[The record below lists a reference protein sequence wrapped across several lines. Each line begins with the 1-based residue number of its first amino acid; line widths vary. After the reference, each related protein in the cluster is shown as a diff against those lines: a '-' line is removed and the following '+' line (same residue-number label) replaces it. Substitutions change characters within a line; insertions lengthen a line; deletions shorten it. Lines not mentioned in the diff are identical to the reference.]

1 MVQNMKNIETV
12 KCGSITKKKLNSVV
26 EVCGW
31 INRRRDHGGVIF
43 FDLRDESGLVQVVC
57 NPEEKDTFALAETCR
72 NEYVISVEGKVRER
86 PEGTVN
92 LELDTGE
99 VEVVGSSLKILN
111 PSLPIPFQLDEHASV
126 GEETRLKYRFLDL
139 RREEMQK
146 NIRLRSK
153 TSKCVRDYLETNEFI
168 EIETPLLTKATPE
181 GARDYLVPSRTF
193 PGSFFALPQSP
204 QLFKQ
209 TLMAS
214 GFQRYYQFARCFRDE
229 DLRSDRQPEF
239 TQIDLECSFVTSQ
252 NIKDLVTDL
261 LKKVFFEVL
270 NIKLGKF
277 PTLTYEDAIT
287 KFGTDKPDLRN
298 PLELEDVSE
307 LFVSTEFKVFNDPAN
322 SKDSKIAC
330 LRVPG
335 GEVLTRKQ
343 IDDYTEFVS
352 NFGAK
357 GLAYIRVEDPGKGK
371 EGLQSPIL
379 KFLEDDIVKTL
390 LQRVGA
396 QKGDIIFFGAGPKKI
411 VNDSLAALRIELGK
425 KLNLLTSDW
434 APCWITDFPMFE
446 LNASGEITPLH
457 HPFTSPKCSKEQLK
471 KDPLSCLSDAY
482 DIVLNGL
489 ELGGG
494 SVRIH
499 DHEML
504 SSVLEVLGINKKEGE
519 EKFGFLLSALQH
531 GCPPH
536 AGLAIGYDRLIM
548 LMTSS
553 ESIRDVIAFPKTQT
567 ASCLMTDAPGQASSD
582 QLEELK
588 IIVDKED

>member
-1 MVQNMKNIETV
+1 MKNIETI

-31 INRRRDHGGVIF
+31 IHRRRDHGGVIF

-99 VEVVGSSLKILN
+99 VEVVGSFLKILN

-277 PTLTYEDAIT
+277 PTLTYEDAIA

-298 PLELEDVSE
+298 PLVLEDVSE

-352 NFGAK
+352 IFGAK

-379 KFLEDDIVKTL
+379 KFLEDDLVKTL
-390 LQRVGA
+390 VQRVGA

-425 KLNLLTSDW
+425 DLNLLTSDW

>member
-1 MVQNMKNIETV
+1 MKNLENIS
-12 KCGSITKKKLNSVV
+12 CGSLTKKEVGSVIKL
-26 EVCGW
+26 CGW
-31 INRRRDHGGVIF
+31 IHRRRDHGGVIF
-43 FDLRDESGLVQVVC
+43 FDLRDESGVVQVVY
-57 NPEEKDTFALAETCR
+57 NPDDEDSFALAESCR

-86 PEGTVN
+86 PDGTVN
-92 LELDTGE
+92 PEMDTGE
-99 VEVVGSSLKILN
+99 IEVVGSSLEILN
-111 PSLPIPFQLDEHASV
+111 SSLPTPFQLDEYASV
-126 GEETRLKYRFLDL
+126 GEETRLRYRFLDL

-146 NIRLRSK
+146 NLRLRSK
-153 TSKCVRDYLETNEFI
+153 TSKCVRDYLEANEFI

-181 GARDYLVPSRTF
+181 GARDYLVPSRTY

-229 DLRSDRQPEF
+229 DLRADRQPEF

-252 NIKDLVTDL
+252 NIKDLVTEL
-261 LKKVFFEVL
+261 LKEVFSQILGV
-270 NIKLGKF
+270 KLGKF
-277 PTLTYEDAIT
+277 PEMTYAEAIA

-298 PLELEDVSE
+298 PLILEDVSE
-307 LFVSTEFKVFNDPAN
+307 LFINTEFKVFKEPAN
-322 SKDSKIAC
+322 SQDARIAC
-330 LRVPG
+330 MRVPG
-335 GEVLTRKQ
+335 GEELTRKQ
-343 IDDYTEFVS
+343 IDDYTDFVS

-357 GLAYIRVEDPGKGK
+357 GLAYIRVEDPKKGK
-371 EGLQSPIL
+371 EGLQSPII
-379 KFLEDDIVKTL
+379 KFLEDDIVKVL
-390 LQRVGA
+390 LKQVGA
-396 QKGDIIFFGAGPKKI
+396 TKGDIIFFGAGPKKI
-411 VNDSLAALRIELGK
+411 VNDSLAALRVELGK
-425 KLNLLTSDW
+425 DLNLLNKDW

-457 HPFTSPKCSKEQLK
+457 HPFTSPKCTEEELK
-471 KDPLSCLSDAY
+471 TDPLNCLSNAY
-482 DIVLNGL
+482 DVVLNGL
-489 ELGGG
+489 ELGGW

-499 DHEML
+499 DHEIL
-504 SSVLEVLGINKKEGE
+504 ASVLQVLGIDKKESE

-548 LMTSS
+548 LLTSS

-567 ASCLMTDAPGQASSD
+567 ASCLLTDAPGQASLE

-588 IIVDKED
+588 IVVDEDD

>member
-1 MVQNMKNIETV
+1 MKNLESNN
-12 KCGSITKKKLNSVV
+12 CGSLTKKEVDSVV
-26 EVCGW
+26 KLSGW
-31 INRRRDHGGVIF
+31 IHRRRDHGGVIF
-43 FDLRDESGLVQVVC
+43 FDLRDESGVVQVVY
-57 NPEEKDTFALAETCR
+57 NPDEKDSFSLAESCR
-72 NEYVISVEGKVRER
+72 NEFVIFVEGKVRER

-92 LELDTGE
+92 PEMDTGE
-99 VEVVGSSLKILN
+99 IEVVGSSLEILN
-111 PSLPIPFQLDEHASV
+111 SSLPIPFQLDEYASV

-146 NIRLRSK
+146 NLRLRSK
-153 TSKCVRDYLETNEFI
+153 TSKCVRDYLEANEFI

-181 GARDYLVPSRTF
+181 GARDYLVPSRTY

-229 DLRSDRQPEF
+229 DLRADRQPEF

-252 NIKDLVTDL
+252 NIKDLVTEL
-261 LKKVFFEVL
+261 LKDVFSHVL
-270 NIKLGKF
+270 GVKLGKF
-277 PTLTYEDAIT
+277 DEMTYAEAIT

-298 PLELEDVSE
+298 PLVLEDVSG
-307 LFVSTEFKVFNDPAN
+307 LFINTEFKVFKEPAN
-322 SKDSKIAC
+322 SQDARIAC
-330 LRVPG
+330 MRVPG
-335 GEVLTRKQ
+335 GEELTRKQ
-343 IDDYTEFVS
+343 IDDYTDFVS

-357 GLAYIRVEDPGKGK
+357 GLAYIRVEDPKKGK
-371 EGLQSPIL
+371 EGLQSPII
-379 KFLEDDIVKTL
+379 KFLEDDIVKAL
-390 LQRVGA
+390 LKQVGA
-396 QKGDIIFFGAGPKKI
+396 KKGDIIFFGAGPKKI
-411 VNDSLAALRIELGK
+411 VNDSLGALRVELGK
-425 KLNLLTSDW
+425 DLNLLDKDW

-457 HPFTSPKCSKEQLK
+457 HPFTSPKCTEEELK
-471 KDPLSCLSDAY
+471 ADPLNCLSNAY
-482 DIVLNGL
+482 DVVLNGL

-499 DHEML
+499 EHEML
-504 SSVLEVLGINKKEGE
+504 SSVLQILGIGKKESE
-519 EKFGFLLSALQH
+519 EKFGFLLSALKH

-548 LMTSS
+548 LLTSS

-567 ASCLMTDAPGQASSD
+567 ASCLLTDAPGQASLE

-588 IIVDKED
+588 IIVDEDD